1 MAHSRR
7 GPWRHPRSDPPF
19 DRPRG
24 LARPPLLRGG
34 RLASTVEPPLPRP
47 RRVETRDGRRRAA
60 GDEAR
65 SVPPDRVRDPG
76 QGRLAR
82 SGRAGDRPRGRQAP
96 TDGAGQGRARSRETA
111 GPLLGSLRAGRR
123 HVPRDAPQR
132 RRGPVVLGLRGA
144 APRQGREGPRR
155 AGARGREDLPRRR
168 ASVRRSLPCARG
180 RRMNL
185 PDRTVLGNG
194 AVLVSASLPSNPF
207 VAFRGSIPAGVAA
220 EGESHGVAEF
230 TSRLL
235 LSGTRHRTAAKL
247 ADRLEG
253 IGATLEFHNGDEVLS
268 FSGRSTRN
276 TARETVRI
284 LVECL
289 SEPTVPEREIERVR
303 GELLHDLRIEAD
315 DTHLRAMREL
325 ERFVFPNDHPY
336 GRDPKGGADRV
347 RRIRRRDLVAFHEAH
362 VNPEALILAVTGDVD
377 RRLMED
383 AIAEPLSRL
392 DTSSEGVPAIPPP
405 RPHKPRRPSLPMPH
419 KSQSDIIVGG
429 PAAPRRHDDYYALNL
444 ANLLFGRIGLYGRLG
459 RNLRDEQGLAYYAFA
474 SLDAKTAGGMW
485 SLAAGANPANLSKAT
500 RSIREELD
508 RLQTDPFHSD
518 EVRDGKD
525 NQVGSLIVSLE
536 RNAEVAS
543 ELHRMEYYGLGI
555 AFLERYPEVIGDL
568 TGERVRDV
576 ARKYFLPSASSM
588 VIAGP
593 VGRARF
599 RL

>member
-1 MAHSRR
+1 
-7 GPWRHPRSDPPF
+7 
-19 DRPRG
+19 
-24 LARPPLLRGG
+24 
-34 RLASTVEPPLPRP
+34 
-47 RRVETRDGRRRAA
+47 
-60 GDEAR
+60 
-65 SVPPDRVRDPG
+65 
-76 QGRLAR
+76 
-82 SGRAGDRPRGRQAP
+82 
-96 TDGAGQGRARSRETA
+96 
-111 GPLLGSLRAGRR
+111 
-123 HVPRDAPQR
+123 
-132 RRGPVVLGLRGA
+132 
-144 APRQGREGPRR
+144 
-155 AGARGREDLPRRR
+155 
-168 ASVRRSLPCARG
+168 
-180 RRMNL
+180 MNL

-220 EGESHGVAEF
+220 EGESHGLAEF

-235 LSGTRHRTAAKL
+235 LSGTRHRSAAKL

-268 FSGRSTRN
+268 FSSRSTRD
-276 TARETVRI
+276 T
-284 LVECL
+284 
-289 SEPTVPEREIERVR
+289 ERVR
-303 GELLHDLRIEAD
+303 GELLNDLRIEAD

-347 RRIRRRDLVAFHEAH
+347 RRIRRRDIVAFHEAH

-405 RPHKPRRPSLPMPH
+405 RPHKPRRVSIPMPH
-419 KSQSDIIVGG
+419 KSQADIVVGG
-429 PAAPRRHDDYYALNL
+429 PAVPRRHDDYYALNL

-474 SLDAKTAGGMW
+474 SPDAKTAGGMW
-485 SLAAGANPANLSKAT
+485 SLAAGVNPANLSKAT

-543 ELHRMEYYGLGI
+543 ELHRMEYYGLGMD
-555 AFLERYPEVIGDL
+555 FLERYPDSIGDL

-593 VGRARF
+593 VGRGRF